1 MLHMSIQ
8 VWRNHTGLPRAMAL
22 RFIRFRPGDRLSC
35 HHHRHRLSPP
45 PTWRQHRGVGPKRFH
60 RTQVPRSSVAT
71 SRPPLPAPRLR
82 RWPTPLGG
90 TGWRES

>member
-1 MLHMSIQ
+1 
-8 VWRNHTGLPRAMAL
+8 MAL